1 MACVIGSIFRFCITD
16 NELRPERMNA
26 IYYKSTSDEPVNAL
40 ASYREQ
46 KESYA
51 RLFDPLTNHF
61 NAKAIFTY
69 SHHGVSFYSIAFND
83 YESLEDKDLW
93 TKPDFRSA
101 CACRVRSSVKGK
113 DNSQRLKAL
122 KEKYDSLIPKDAES
136 PSLHP
141 FYDSIGTNWGD
152 LVFSGMK
159 WFEYDGAVYI
169 ATSLKLTKNV
179 IEITGSEFS
188 TAELESKQ
196 KSE

>member
-1 MACVIGSIFRFCITD
+1 
-16 NELRPERMNA
+16 MNA
-26 IYYKSTSDEPVNAL
+26 IYYKSTSNEPVNAL
-40 ASYREQ
+40 ASYRQQ

-51 RLFDPLTNHF
+51 RLFDPLTSHF

-69 SHHGVSFYSIAFND
+69 SNHGVSFYSIAFND

-93 TKPDFRSA
+93 TKPDLKSA
-101 CACRVRSSVKGK
+101 YACRVRSSVNGK
-113 DNSQRLKAL
+113 ENAKRLKAL
-122 KEKYDSLIPKDAES
+122 KEKYNSLIPKDAES

-141 FYDSIGTNWGD
+141 FYDSIGTNWGE

-159 WFEYDGAVYI
+159 WFEHDGAVYI

-188 TAELESKQ
+188 TAELASKQ